1 MNSTSEPS
9 LIWDFFGGLLHLIFR
24 LMVLVVLVGLAVF
37 LWFSHEALYNR
48 FVVFPEQARQWE
60 AIRETRQ
67 ETEIELPWEHFRGV
81 AHAHSEHSH
90 DSLVSYEEIL
100 EAAQIADI
108 DFMLMSDHCVD
119 GEADYSLGW
128 RGVHEGVLFV
138 PGFEMRGGFMPWGL
152 PADTVLDCDEDLWV
166 LAERIEDEGG
176 LLFFAHPEEARF
188 WDVPQ
193 LDGMEILNLHTMFNR
208 TDMGALAPNVLL
220 SIRRY
225 PDQVMWLVEQPMPM
239 VQQRWD
245 DLNRMRRIVGIAG
258 NDAHQNVG
266 VRIAGAENGGFRLE
280 DTAGDLIQEWRSG
293 TVSAWVLRRIW
304 GTPEPGEV
312 VWRFDLDPYE
322 RSLRFMNT
330 HILADELSEDAILE
344 ALELGRVYV
353 AFDMIADARGF
364 AFTAEGSQGQ
374 GHMGQE
380 IPWEEGLQLQAASP
394 YPARFR
400 LLRHGDL
407 VHETEGR
414 EMTYEP
420 ELPGN
425 YRVEVDL
432 SIRDEWVTWLYA
444 NPIRIQ

>member
-1 MNSTSEPS
+1 MDSTSEPS
-9 LIWDFFGGLLHLIFR
+9 LIWDFFGGLLRLVFR
-24 LMVLVVLVGLAVF
+24 LLVLVALVGLAVF

-67 ETEIELPWEHFRGV
+67 EIGIELPWEHFRGV

-100 EAAQIADI
+100 EAAHAADI

-119 GEADYSLGW
+119 GEADYGLGW
-128 RGVHEGVLFV
+128 RGVHDGVLFV
-138 PGFEMRGGFMPWGL
+138 PGFETASDLMPWGL
-152 PADTVLDCDEDLWV
+152 PSDTVLDCDENLWA
-166 LAERIEDEGG
+166 LAERIEDEDG
-176 LLFFAHPEEARF
+176 LLFFAHPEGHRF

-208 TDMGALAPNVLL
+208 ADISALAPNVLL
-220 SIRRY
+220 SRRRY

-266 VRIAGAENGGFRLE
+266 VRLVGGEDGGLRLE
-280 DTAGDLIQEWRSG
+280 RTDGGLMREWPSG

-304 GTPEPGEV
+304 GAAEPGEV

-330 HILADELSEDAILE
+330 HILADELSEDAVLE

-364 AFTAEGSQGQ
+364 AFVAEGSQGQ

-380 IPWEEGLQLQAASP
+380 IPWEEGLELHAASP
-394 YPARFR
+394 YPGRIR
-400 LLRHGDL
+400 LLRHGAA

-432 SIRDEWVTWLYA
+432 AVGDEWVTWLYT